1 MPARRLRIAGAV
13 AVGLASILL
22 FFVAPAALAAP
33 GDPIEGTWV
42 YTGEPELLVGITASA
57 GTYTVTALEDTHVAN
72 SSCPLPTGTVFETF
86 SEAGSGFI
94 GEAGLWNVATC
105 EFLESASLEYKWEGE
120 KLVGTVAG
128 VCGFGCGPVLIRAAP
143 LVTNTSAT
151 AGETSATILGAI
163 DPMRQAT
170 SYQVTF
176 DLAGA
181 AFCISPKGAGA
192 SRATGA
198 VSLPYADH
206 TLHAIPVEVEGLNPA
221 TRYCAR
227 IVATNPAGTT
237 EGTVVFFT
245 TSPSLVKPPPPPPS
259 PQPPIV
265 RITSHPPKETADQA
279 AAFAFSGIAGGSY
292 ECQVDE
298 GGWRPCMSGD
308 SFGPIQPGDHRFEVR
323 ESLSGVTGPA
333 DSYSWTID
341 LPKACIL
348 KVARARVFAFTHQ
361 DMARLVIHYKAYE
374 PAQGSVSYSLAGTR
388 GSLALGTAST
398 RFKTAGVYRL
408 SEKLGKPATAKLKAA
423 SSMKVRFDVPQ
434 APSSCTRYYTKQLT
448 IPKKIFGQTTWFQS
462 DSIFGPKG
470 T

>member
-13 AVGLASILL
+13 AVGLAFLLL
-22 FFVAPAALAAP
+22 FFVAPAADAAP

-42 YTGEPELLVGITASA
+42 YTGEPEVLVGITASA
-57 GTYTVTALEDTHVAN
+57 GTYTVTALEGTHVAN
-72 SSCPLPTGTVFETF
+72 STCPLPTGTVFETF
-86 SEAGSGFI
+86 SEAGPGFI

-105 EFLESASLEYKWEGE
+105 ESIEPATLEYKWEGE
-120 KLVGTVAG
+120 KLVGTIAG
-128 VCGFGCGPVLIRAAP
+128 VCGFGCGPVLTRAAP
-143 LVTNTSAT
+143 LVTNTTAT
-151 AGETSATILGAI
+151 AGESTATILGAI

-181 AFCISPKGAGA
+181 ASCTSPKGAAA
-192 SRATGA
+192 SRATGT
-198 VSLPYADH
+198 VSLPYTDH
-206 TLHAIPVEVEGLNPA
+206 AFHAIPVGVEGLTPA

-245 TSPSLVKPPPPPPS
+245 TSPSLVKPPPPPP
-259 PQPPIV
+259 PKAPIV
-265 RITSHPPKETADQA
+265 TITSHPPKETADQA

-292 ECQVDE
+292 ECQVDA
-298 GGWRPCMSGD
+298 GGWRPCASGD

-333 DSYSWTID
+333 DSFSWTID
-341 LPKACIL
+341 LPMACIL

-361 DMARLVIHYKAYE
+361 DKARLVIHYKAYK
-374 PAQGSVSYSLAGTR
+374 PAQVSVSYSLAGAQ
-388 GSLALGTAST
+388 GSLALGNAST
-398 RFKTAGVYRL
+398 RFETAGVYRL

-434 APSSCTRYYTKQLT
+434 APSSCARYYTKQLT

-462 DSIFGPKG
+462 DSIFGRGAK
-470 T
+470 